1 MKHTGWC
8 QNDFENVQ
16 GCAGPMPSVCWQY
29 TARIWNVLSAMPGHG
44 PHCHSTL
51 SFYTVIDYF

>member
-1 MKHTGWC
+1 
-8 QNDFENVQ
+8 
-16 GCAGPMPSVCWQY
+16 MPSVCWQY